1 MDEELFGL
9 CKEVNTRLGWGVPKT
24 DKIMDY
30 YFKDGIN
37 GWEIVEFPVFSSA
50 GILNV
55 MNKRGAAYPIY
66 TSDYLL
72 EKLPRNINE
81 ATNELLVSRWA
92 SRWRA
97 CYMPI
102 NLGHFPEQRTEADT
116 PLKALLMLVIALDD
130 AGQLVAAE
138 TTA

>member
-1 MDEELFGL
+1 MDNELFEL
-9 CKEVNTRLGWGVPKT
+9 CKEVYEKTGWDKEPDGRLYI
-24 DKIMDY
+24 DKCYWTYKGRLMDSVVQRY
-30 YFKDGIN
+30 KLLSDQFVCP
-37 GWEIVEFPVFSSA
+37 E
-50 GILNV
+50 
-55 MNKRGAAYPIY
+55 Y

-81 ATNELLVSRWA
+81 ATNELLVSRWG

-116 PLKALLMLVIALDD
+116 PLKALLMLAIALDD

>member
-1 MDEELFGL
+1 MDEELFEL
-9 CKEVNTRLGWGVPKT
+9 CKDVYERTGWKTGQPGFYRDNEVVST
-24 DKIMDY
+24 
-30 YFKDGIN
+30 
-37 GWEIVEFPVFSSA
+37 SSTGSFIQSRKA
-50 GILNV
+50 RETL
-55 MNKRGAAYPIY
+55 PLY

-81 ATNELLVSRWA
+81 TTNELLVSRWA

>member
-1 MDEELFGL
+1 MDEELFKL
-9 CKEVNTRLGWGVPKT
+9 CKQVYEATKFETGEWFEITENLIVT
-24 DKIMDY
+24 DEDKHIMEQDTGDTPSD
-30 YFKDGIN
+30 FI
-37 GWEIVEFPVFSSA
+37 P
-50 GILNV
+50 
-55 MNKRGAAYPIY
+55 RY

-81 ATNELLVSRWA
+81 TTNELLVSRWA